1 MCLDVTSLYLLF
13 LVHSF
18 DEVAQSLPLCRRYGN
33 EPQANFANTVPMYR
47 RLLNFNWRILIRYV
61 KAQSQLHARV
71 HRTVG
76 LDATAT
82 LGQVYH
88 CAERLIK
95 LWTREHTLELHGK
108 AVMPAEVHESLL
120 GIDDHRVRLGRL
132 RISVKNSAEI
142 DHPYSAAVIRE
153 EGEITGRNTSHASDT
168 RGAGAPLER
177 RWRSAAP

>member
-1 MCLDVTSLYLLF
+1 MCSDVTSLYLLF
-13 LVHSF
+13 SIHSF

-47 RLLNFNWRILIRYV
+47 RLLNFNWCILIRYV

-71 HRTVG
+71 HLTVG
-76 LDATAT
+76 LDAAAT

-95 LWTREHTLELHGK
+95 LWTREHTLKLYGK

-120 GIDDHRVRLGRL
+120 
-132 RISVKNSAEI
+132 
-142 DHPYSAAVIRE
+142 E
-153 EGEITGRNTSHASDT
+153 EMTIV
-168 RGAGAPLER
+168 
-177 RWRSAAP
+177 